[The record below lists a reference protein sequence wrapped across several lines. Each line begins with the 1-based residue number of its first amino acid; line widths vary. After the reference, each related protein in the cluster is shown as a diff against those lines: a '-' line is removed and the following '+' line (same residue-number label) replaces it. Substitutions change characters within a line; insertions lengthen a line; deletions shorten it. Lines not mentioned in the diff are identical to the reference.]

1 MCTSQW
7 RNLDGND
14 GSGIC
19 MAYHSYQLAFW
30 VENLT
35 FFSRMNNDMRCNR
48 TSKELVIGRT
58 LRE

>member
-1 MCTSQW
+1 MFSSQW

-19 MAYHSYQLAFW
+19 MADRSYQLAFR
-30 VENLT
+30 VENMTL
-35 FFSRMNNDMRCNR
+35 FSSMKNDMSCTR
-48 TSKELVIGRT
+48 TSKEIVIERT